1 MVDKITSNDNELIIE
16 LINSNIEVQLVAEK
30 FDAHVLDI
38 IKIVFGC
45 DFPITNELV
54 DRYLKRGD
62 MKISELGLE
71 KKCSR
76 CLLFFPL
83 FKEFWHCFNT
93 RNKILLSPHCKACE
107 VERKREGRSR
117 MKI

>member
-1 MVDKITSNDNELIIE
+1 MITNHDQELIIE
-16 LINSNIEVQLVAEK
+16 LINSNVDVRLVAEK
-30 FDAHVLDI
+30 FDVHIFEI
-38 IKIVFGC
+38 IKIISGC
-45 DFPITNELV
+45 DFPVTNELV

-107 VERKREGRSR
+107 VERKRKARTIV
-117 MKI
+117 KV

>member
-1 MVDKITSNDNELIIE
+1 MISNHDKELIIE
-16 LINSNIEVQLVAEK
+16 LINSNIDIPLIAEK
-30 FDAHVLDI
+30 FDVHFFEI
-38 IKIVFGC
+38 IKHIYGC
-45 DFPITNELV
+45 DFELPTDLV

-62 MKISELGLE
+62 MKISEFGLE

-93 RNKILLSPHCKACE
+93 RSKVTLSPHCKACE
-107 VERKREGRSR
+107 SDRKRKQRNKNKEQD
-117 MKI
+117 

>member
-1 MVDKITSNDNELIIE
+1 MISDHDKELIIE
-16 LINSNIEVQLVAEK
+16 LINSNIDMQQIAEK
-30 FDAHVLDI
+30 FDVHIFEI
-38 IKIVFGC
+38 IKKVYGC
-45 DFPITNELV
+45 DFDLTSDLV
-54 DRYLKRGD
+54 DRYFKRGD

-93 RNKILLSPHCKACE
+93 KNKIQLSPHCKACE
-107 VERKREGRSR
+107 SVRKRKQRD
-117 MKI
+117 KI